1 MSRIFLYL
9 LSGLLF
15 SLLFFNHATTRYA
28 LDDSLVKEDSNKST
42 NTSVDYFNNFSC
54 EGDDN
59 YYKQFFPA
67 CWLIDGPFENVGR
80 ETFLMPVKWS
90 QEGFPYLT
98 QGGDLILTASNRNGT
113 ERHPDVVVGKII
125 SVYLLQYLLCRRE
138 IPMGKLVEDINVR
151 HLSTTKAGGFAG
163 TTDRPV
169 HCQVTIRNRT
179 NSSIDKM
186 RI

>member
-15 SLLFFNHATTRYA
+15 CLLLFNHATAWYA
-28 LDDSLVKEDSNKST
+28 SDDSLGKEDSNKST

-54 EGDDN
+54 KGDDN

-67 CWLIDGPFENVGR
+67 CWLIDGPFEKIGR

-90 QEGFPYLT
+90 EEGFPYLT
-98 QGGDLILTASNRNGT
+98 QGGDLILAASNRNGT
-113 ERHPDVVVGKII
+113 ERHPDVF
-125 SVYLLQYLLCRRE
+125 LQHYMTSDFDQ
-138 IPMGKLVEDINVR
+138 IDY
-151 HLSTTKAGGFAG
+151 
-163 TTDRPV
+163 
-169 HCQVTIRNRT
+169 
-179 NSSIDKM
+179 NSSSDKM